1 MYNVWYISVYFKVWR
16 DFIFVKFNKCNENM
30 RQLCFTCNTQPHL
43 MSYSGKG
50 FGEFVLIL
58 LRKFVWKFVCLANC
72 VKADIYHTYIIVHK
86 NKIICPTP
94 PQHQHQRH
102 IEHNSNFLFLWP
114 ILCVLFVEKCTNF
127 LNALNISSS
136 KNICC
141 TRMDWGI
148 LCFVLVLLLPLVLV
162 GFFVY
167 KYKR

>member
-1 MYNVWYISVYFKVWR
+1 MKIWCSCVLHATHNHITWVIVLKGLVNLVWFCCGSLF
-16 DFIFVKFNKCNENM
+16 E
-30 RQLCFTCNTQPHL
+30 
-43 MSYSGKG
+43 SS
-50 FGEFVLIL
+50 L
-58 LRKFVWKFVCLANC
+58 LNC
-72 VKADIYHTYIIVHK
+72 MKADVYYICIIVHK